1 MKRVFSFSEQ
11 PYLFILRQLPSI
23 LPGIEKVVVVHF
35 SPDYNCITSD
45 LIQNE
50 NGNYIQ
56 DSFQVSDNSAV
67 FNRLRS
73 DNAPFIWLRKE
84 DIPFEI
90 VAKERVQLEIFNE
103 LNNSILLIRILN
115 TFDNKN
121 DLYFIYFNQDLSNF
135 GTINPNKILSTD
147 NKTIIGHIL
156 RNSILTLFENS
167 HSDKNLLISM
177 NENTRA
183 IISERNSLKDELGL
197 TREKFREGLIYLCN
211 SYLADLTKSN
221 RVSYRL
227 SEGALNK
234 IKEYT
239 GDLVN
244 LKSIIAQAAHYAET
258 MNLEGDINKVLISD
272 FHIVIEEPKVQ
283 KEIETIEKIEPI
295 GDIPVKYNKTFL
307 LLDKLETAAN
317 LVKLKN
323 KLLTGA
329 NIGNEFPTPITP
341 PAISDALKKHKQKIL
356 HLLHEYPDRWEI
368 IRTEFRPM
376 QNILNAKSYPDQLS
390 A

>member
-23 LPGIEKVVVVHF
+23 LPGIQKVVVVHY
-35 SPDYNCITSD
+35 SPDSDGITSD

-50 NGNYIQ
+50 NGDYVQ
-56 DSFQVSDNSAV
+56 EAFQVSDSSSF

-84 DIPFEI
+84 DVPFEI
-90 VAKERVQLEIFNE
+90 IAKERVQLEIFNE

-115 TFDNKN
+115 SFDNKN

-135 GTINPNKILSTD
+135 GTINPNKMLSTD
-147 NKTIIGHIL
+147 NKTIIGHVL
-156 RNSILTLFENS
+156 RNTILTLFEN
-167 HSDKNLLISM
+167 HNRDKHLLVSL

-183 IISERNSLKDELGL
+183 IISERNSLRIELEVI
-197 TREKFREGLIYLCN
+197 RDKFEDGLIRLCN
-211 SYLADLTKSN
+211 SYLAELNQSN
-221 RVSYRL
+221 NVSYNL
-227 SEGALNK
+227 SEDAVRK
-234 IKEYT
+234 IKDYK
-239 GDLVN
+239 GDIDN
-244 LKSIIAQAAHYAET
+244 LKPIITQAAHYAET
-258 MNLEGDINKVLISD
+258 MNLEGNISNVLIAD
-272 FHIVIEEPKVQ
+272 FHIVIEEKKVQ
-283 KEIETIEKIEPI
+283 KTIETIEKTEPI
-295 GDIPVKYNKTFL
+295 GDVPVKYNKTFL
-307 LLDKLETAAN
+307 LLDKLENAAN
-317 LVKLKN
+317 HVKLKN

-356 HLLHEYPDRWEI
+356 HLLHEYPNRWEI
-368 IRTEFRPM
+368 IRNEFRPM
-376 QNILNAKSYPDQLS
+376 QNILNAKPFPDQLT